1 MRAVGVLRQ
10 AGTASVRADSAAM
23 AQESDSDPCRLGGRL
38 PTSLPRSPDM
48 NADRHDP
55 LDRARVLLD
64 GGEPTLAELAAA
76 VGLSASHLQRRFRA
90 RYGLSPAEY
99 LAQRKLGTLKS
110 ALREGRDVSAA
121 LYDAGY
127 GSPSRVYEAGA
138 AKLGMTPARYRAGG
152 DGEDIRWS
160 IVDTALG
167 SALVAATARGIC
179 MVELGADAQA
189 LARTLRAEF
198 PRARLQ
204 QVDAGRDEFLAPRV
218 RAVADALA
226 GRRAHVPVDLIGTAF
241 QKRVWD
247 ALMKIPS
254 GETRSYADVAA
265 ALDAPKA
272 ARAVASACAH
282 NRVAIVVPCHR
293 VIRGD
298 GSPGGYRWGLELKR
312 QLLGREHAASRA
324 RNDGVPPVAAMPAD
338 RRA

>member
-1 MRAVGVLRQ
+1 MRNQTR
-10 AGTASVRADSAAM
+10 
-23 AQESDSDPCRLGGRL
+23 
-38 PTSLPRSPDM
+38 
-48 NADRHDP
+48 DP
-55 LDRARVLLD
+55 LEHARQLLD
-64 GGEPTLAELAAA
+64 ADEPTLAELAAA

-90 RYGLSPAEY
+90 RFGLSPAEY
-99 LAQRKLGTLKS
+99 LAQRRLG
-110 ALREGRDVSAA
+110 ALRSGLKAGRDVSAA

-152 DGEDIRWS
+152 QGEEIRWS

-167 SALVAATARGIC
+167 PALVAATARGIC
-179 MVELGADAQA
+179 MVELGVDPVA
-189 LARTLRAEF
+189 LERTLRAEF
-198 PRARLQ
+198 PRAHLQ

-226 GRRAHVPVDLIGTAF
+226 GKRTQVPVDLLGTAF

-247 ALMKIPS
+247 ALMKIPP
-254 GETRSYADVAA
+254 GETRSYAEVAA
-265 ALDAPKA
+265 TLDAPKA

-298 GSPGGYRWGLELKR
+298 GSPGGYRWGLDLKR
-312 QLLGREHAASRA
+312 RLLGREQAA
-324 RNDGVPPVAAMPAD
+324 
-338 RRA
+338 